1 MKNLTLRNITEA
13 CRGTY
18 HGDAHLLDRE
28 VDGVTIDS
36 RKVQAGYLFVA
47 IDGVRVNAHKFIPD
61 TIEKGA
67 LCVVS
72 HEDLG
77 DTDYPY
83 ILVES
88 TGQALLDIAK
98 LYRDSFDVKVVGI
111 TGSVGKT
118 STKEMIA
125 SVLAQKYNVHKTLGN
140 FNNEWGL
147 PITIFE
153 MNESH
158 QVAVLEMGVNHFG
171 EMRRLSSVAS
181 PDICV
186 ITNIGVAHLEFF
198 KSREGI
204 LQEKS
209 QMIQDMKNGGT
220 IILNGDDDLLAK
232 MGPVKGVTPTLFG
245 TSPEDPFYADHIQ
258 ELGLAGTSCTIHL
271 PDGNAFDCTVP
282 LPGIHMVSN
291 ALAGTAVGYTLG
303 LTPEEIKAGIESL
316 PSIPGRNHIIKTDR
330 LIILDDCYNANPIS
344 MKASIDVLDMAIGRK
359 VAVLG
364 DMGEL
369 GEDAEALH
377 REVGAYAAS
386 KGIDLVCAIGPVSK
400 ALAEGAKAGEAV
412 ATDAVSDSATDI
424 ATDAAS
430 GSASDA
436 VSAKS
441 TQVLWFETKAD
452 FIAAMKDFILDGD
465 NVLVKAS
472 HGMEFPELVEALQ
485 QLD

>member
-1 MKNLTLRNITEA
+1 MKNLTLENITTA

-18 HGDAHLLDRE
+18 HGDPLKLPVEAE
-28 VDGVTIDS
+28 GVVIDS
-36 RKVQAGYLFVA
+36 RKVEKNFLFVA
-47 IDGVRVNAHKFIPD
+47 IDGEKVNAHKFIPD

-77 DTDYPY
+77 ETDYPY

-111 TGSVGKT
+111 TGSAGKT

-153 MNESH
+153 MNDSH
-158 QVAVLEMGVNHFG
+158 EIAILEMGVNHFG

-198 KSREGI
+198 KTREGI
-204 LQEKS
+204 FQEKS

-220 IILNGDDDLLAK
+220 IILNGDDDLLSR
-232 MGPVKGVTPTLFG
+232 MGPVKGVDPVFFG
-245 TSPEDPFYADHIQ
+245 ISRDCEFYASD
-258 ELGLAGTSCTIHL
+258 LASAGLKGTACTLHL
-271 PDGNAFDCTVP
+271 PSGEDIRCLVP

-291 ALAGTAVGYTLG
+291 ALAGAAVGYSLG
-303 LTPEEIKAGIESL
+303 LTPEEIKRGIENL
-316 PSIPGRNHIIKTDR
+316 PSIPGRNHIISTDK
-330 LIILDDCYNANPIS
+330 LVILDDCYNANPIS
-344 MKASIDVLDMAIGRK
+344 TNAAIDVLTMAIGRK

-364 DMGEL
+364 TMGEL
-369 GEDAEALH
+369 GSDEEQLH
-377 REVGAYAAS
+377 FNTGVYAA
-386 KGIDLVCAIGPVSK
+386 KQGIDLVCGIGRLGRAI
-400 ALAEGAKAGEAV
+400 AEGASGFDSPGTGSLV
-412 ATDAVSDSATDI
+412 SGSSDSYSSELTD
-424 ATDAAS
+424 
-430 GSASDA
+430 SAGTKA
-436 VSAKS
+436 
-441 TQVLWFETKAD
+441 LWFETKED
-452 FIAAMKDFILDGD
+452 FLSAMKDIIHKGD

-472 HGMEFPELVEALQ
+472 HGMNFPDLVEALKH
-485 QLD
+485 L

>member
-1 MKNLTLRNITEA
+1 MKNLTLENITNT
-13 CRGTY
+13 CKGTY
-18 HGDAHLLDRE
+18 HGPEALLSQE
-28 VDGVTIDS
+28 VTDVVIDS
-36 RKVQAGYLFVA
+36 RKVEKGNLFVA
-47 IDGVRVNAHKFIPD
+47 IDGENVNAHKFIPD

-125 SVLAQKYNVHKTLGN
+125 SVVAQKYHVHKTLGN

-147 PITIFE
+147 PLSIFQ
-153 MNESH
+153 MNETH
-158 QVAVLEMGVNHFG
+158 EVAVLELGVNHFG
-171 EMRRLSSVAS
+171 EMRRLSAVAT

-198 KSREGI
+198 KTREGI

-209 QMIQDMKNGGT
+209 SMIQDMKNGGT
-220 IILNGDDDLLAK
+220 IILNGDDDLLSQ
-232 MGPVKGVTPTLFG
+232 MGPVKGSTPVFFG
-245 TSPEDPFYADHIQ
+245 LGENSQFRADHIKP
-258 ELGLAGTSCTIHL
+258 LGLKGTQCTICL
-271 PDGNAFDCTVP
+271 PSGDEFTCVIPVAGS
-282 LPGIHMVSN
+282 HMVSN
-291 ALAGTAVGYTLG
+291 ALAGAAVGYTLG
-303 LTPEEIKAGIESL
+303 LTPEEIKAGIENYTT
-316 PSIPGRNHIIKTDR
+316 IPGRNHLIQTDS
-330 LIILDDCYNANPIS
+330 LTILDDCYNANPVS
-344 MKASIDVLDMAIGRK
+344 TNAALDVLALSEGRK

-369 GEDAEALH
+369 GENELDLH
-377 REVGAYAAS
+377 YQVGAYAAG
-386 KGIDLVCAIGPVSK
+386 KGIDLVCGIGPMSESLIRGVND
-400 ALAEGAKAGEAV
+400 AG
-412 ATDAVSDSATDI
+412 T
-424 ATDAAS
+424 
-430 GSASDA
+430 
-436 VSAKS
+436 S
-441 TQVLWFETKAD
+441 TKGLWFATKED
-452 FIAAMKDFILDGD
+452 FLAAMDDLIKNGD

-472 HGMEFPELVEALQ
+472 KYMKLPVVIEALKER
-485 QLD
+485 

>member
-1 MKNLTLRNITEA
+1 MKNLTLENITNA
-13 CRGTY
+13 CHGTY
-18 HGDAHLLDRE
+18 HGDPKKLSRE
-28 VDGVTIDS
+28 VAGVVIDS
-36 RKVQAGYLFVA
+36 RKVEKDYLFVA
-47 IDGVRVNAHKFIPD
+47 IDGENVNAHKFIPD

-77 DTDYPY
+77 ETDYPY

-98 LYRDSFDVKVVGI
+98 LYRDSFDIKVVGI

-125 SVLAQKYNVHKTLGN
+125 SVVAQKYSVHKTLGN

-153 MNESH
+153 MNDTH

-186 ITNIGVAHLEFF
+186 ITNIGIAHLEFF
-198 KSREGI
+198 KTREGI

-220 IILNGDDDLLAK
+220 IILNGDDDLLKK
-232 MGPVKGVTPTLFG
+232 MGPVKGVTPVFFG
-245 TSPEDPFYADHIQ
+245 LNDNSEFYASD
-258 ELGLAGTSCTIHL
+258 LKSVGLKGTECVIHL
-271 PDGNAFDCTVP
+271 PSGDSFSCTVP
-282 LPGIHMVSN
+282 VPGIHMVTN
-291 ALAGTAVGYTLG
+291 AVAGAAVGYSLG
-303 LTPEEIKAGIESL
+303 LTPDEIKAGIENL
-316 PSIPGRNHIIKTDR
+316 PGIPGRNNIIVTDK
-330 LIILDDCYNANPIS
+330 IVILDDCYNANPIS
-344 MKASIDVLDMAIGRK
+344 MKASIDVLTMAIGRK

-364 DMGEL
+364 NMGEL
-369 GEDAEALH
+369 GENEKQLH
-377 REVGAYAAS
+377 FETGAYAAEQ
-386 KGIDLVCAIGPVSK
+386 GIDLVCAIGE
-400 ALAEGAKAGEAV
+400 LAKDIVEGAKK
-412 ATDAVSDSATDI
+412 DS
-424 ATDAAS
+424 
-430 GSASDA
+430 
-436 VSAKS
+436 S
-441 TQVLWFETKAD
+441 TETLWFETKQD
-452 FIAAMKDFILDGD
+452 FLAAMKDVIKDGD

-472 HGMEFPELVEALQ
+472 HGMHLEDIVDALRAF
-485 QLD
+485 

>member
-1 MKNLTLRNITEA
+1 MKNLTLENITTA

-18 HGDAHLLDRE
+18 HGDPLKLPVEAE
-28 VDGVTIDS
+28 GVVIDS
-36 RKVQAGYLFVA
+36 RKVEKNFLFVA
-47 IDGVRVNAHKFIPD
+47 IDGEKVNAHKFIPD

-77 DTDYPY
+77 ETDYPY

-111 TGSVGKT
+111 TGSAGKT
-118 STKEMIA
+118 SAKEMIA
-125 SVLAQKYNVHKTLGN
+125 SVLGQKYNVHKTLGN

-153 MNESH
+153 MNDSH
-158 QVAVLEMGVNHFG
+158 EIAILEMGVNHFG

-198 KSREGI
+198 KTREGI
-204 LQEKS
+204 FQEKS

-220 IILNGDDDLLAK
+220 IILNGDDDLLSR
-232 MGPVKGVTPTLFG
+232 MGPVKGVDPVFFEISRDCEFCASDLASAGLKGTACTL
-245 TSPEDPFYADHIQ
+245 
-258 ELGLAGTSCTIHL
+258 HL
-271 PDGNAFDCTVP
+271 PSGEDIRCLVP

-291 ALAGTAVGYTLG
+291 ALAGAAVGYSLG
-303 LTPEEIKAGIESL
+303 LTPEEIKRGIENL
-316 PSIPGRNHIIKTDR
+316 PSIPGRNHIISTDK
-330 LIILDDCYNANPIS
+330 LVILDDCYNANPIS
-344 MKASIDVLDMAIGRK
+344 TNAAIDVLTMAIGRK

-364 DMGEL
+364 TMGEL
-369 GEDAEALH
+369 GSDEEQLH
-377 REVGAYAAS
+377 FNTGVYAA
-386 KGIDLVCAIGPVSK
+386 KQGIDLVCGIGRLGRAI
-400 ALAEGAKAGEAV
+400 AEGASGFDSPGTGSLV
-412 ATDAVSDSATDI
+412 SGSSDSYSSELTD
-424 ATDAAS
+424 
-430 GSASDA
+430 SAGTKA
-436 VSAKS
+436 
-441 TQVLWFETKAD
+441 LWFETKED
-452 FIAAMKDFILDGD
+452 FLSAMKDIIHKGD

-472 HGMEFPELVEALQ
+472 HGMNFPDLVEALKH
-485 QLD
+485 L